1 MPVSSVTEHWIKQD
15 AVTINLNH
23 FGDPDYLQVS
33 VLAGAVVMAFKQDV
47 IGYNA
52 AHNYRTWP
60 LEAANTY
67 LETTSAVNVYAKLT
81 RSEVNARALIAYDT
95 VLRDIEGREITYAE
109 DGSEI
114 LGESNPELYYV
125 FLGQISGSIDNNGE
139 QIERNWEVSFRFG
152 NLDTSQYRNEEAGGE
167 WMKMF
172 HLNKVTDMIDV
183 LKTFSSA
190 TFKRLFIGEKEI
202 GNIQRSTDHL
212 DIDDNVIPT
221 TKYTEESYLSKK
233 KDDHT
238 PHSLSVGKNLEVDGT
253 LYAERVQSDDFVQGS
268 LMGSGWSVYKDA
280 NGNTVVETDTVIA
293 RKGINASELVVNQET
308 FEKGSNIFVKGGC
321 TIVKVEEVDGK
332 YRCFYDNENGKRF
345 SGFKVGDQAR
355 CQRYDSSYWLKIK
368 YYWRLVV
375 GVADDYVELSMTDF
389 DGDGVP
395 EEGDDIAQLG
405 NRTDKT
411 RQSAIV
417 ISPDNGGSVVVWAG
431 IDSYNLSERNMCGM
445 GVNPN
450 NGRAYIYG
458 YGDMFFGDRNLE
470 KNFITYQIKDGDTE
484 PTLTINADVHLSKDS
499 TGLGNLTEFEEIKT
513 NVDYLNN
520 QIEREFTIW
529 YFDDEPTLENEPA
542 VNWVTDELKAMHDQ
556 DLYFSDALA
565 RAWRFVNGKWVEVTD
580 ERTLAALKLAD
591 EAQKAATEAKDYINN
606 VLPKQLEGLQN
617 QIDGTIESYFY
628 KYDPSLDN
636 YPANEWITEEQKE
649 THLNDTF
656 TNLESG
662 YSWRWTKGIIPSEEE
677 GVEPSV
683 LYKWIEIADTATVKA
698 LVAAGKAQ
706 DTADGKRR
714 VFVETPFTP
723 YNVGDLWVQG
733 EAGDIMRCAV
743 ERLRG
748 EYAESDWVKASKYT
762 DDSALETFLN
772 GAYKNQLEVIQKQI
786 DSRSETWYQVKDP
799 SLSWDTDELKQLH
812 FGDLWYSINDKQ
824 SFMWTGTEWIVQGVP
839 DEVFD
844 KIDGKAEIFVSKPTK
859 YNRNDLWF
867 LGEDITLDKAYKAGV
882 IVVAT
887 AKSNVF
893 NPIHWTKFDKYTDDT
908 LAQEALKKAESFSDD
923 LSGVLADMEI
933 VKGQVDREFT
943 IWYYDAEP
951 TLCNEPAVNWN
962 TQALIEMHDQDI
974 YFSDSLARAW
984 RFVEGRWV
992 EITDE
997 RTLAVLNKVSD
1008 LEFIKEAFGKNVMQ
1022 GGILISDLVSVQND
1036 DGEIEAFL
1044 NGGNFAKDDT
1054 NGKLILAGGIPS
1066 LTTSGSK
1073 YLEKRAKEA
1082 KTRIYED
1089 GTLVAENATI
1099 KGEVNAT
1106 SGTFNNVSFQSGHIG
1121 GFRVSGSGIINQIGE
1136 SSFDNDAYIRLKNT
1150 SEDTEAAIG
1159 GNVVPPSTGRKLLA
1173 RFVNENDKLSQYSS
1187 LPNECFEIGAKGA
1200 IDNVALS
1207 IDGGCI
1213 EGLAYR
1219 TYTVSSNST
1228 SNIPKNVTEVLC
1240 TNTQIINVY
1249 LPSLDVYDDGHVV
1262 RVTRT
1267 GSEFWLYPF
1276 DCNTLNSYEPVYG
1289 RTLIYHEGNYYSYSN
1304 PISIQSWHTC
1314 ELVWHRD
1321 FSKTINGVKYRGLW
1335 ILTA

>member
-1 MPVSSVTEHWIKQD
+1 MPVSSSTEHWIKSD
-15 AVTINLNH
+15 ALNINLNH

-33 VLAGAVVMAFKQDV
+33 VLAGAVVMAFKQEV

-67 LETTSAVNVYAKLT
+67 LETSSAYHVYAKLT
-81 RSEVNARALIAYDT
+81 RSEVNAKALIAYDPI
-95 VLRDIEGREITYAE
+95 LRDIEGREITYTE

-114 LGESNPELYYV
+114 LGEPDPDLFYI
-125 FLGQISGSIDNNGE
+125 FLGKISASVNNDGE
-139 QIERNWEVSFRFG
+139 STLREWALDFRLG
-152 NLDTSQYRNEEAGGE
+152 NLDTNQYRNEESTGE
-167 WMKMF
+167 WSKMF
-172 HLNKVTDMIDV
+172 RLNKGTDLIEV
-183 LKTFSSA
+183 LKDFSSA
-190 TFKRLFIGEKEI
+190 IFKKLSIKKGETEKQI
-202 GNIQRSTDHL
+202 IDIKRSTDSDNEFLL
-212 DIDDNVIPT
+212 DEENNEFKDPSYVSISDETIPT
-221 TKYTEESYLSKK
+221 TKYVKEDTEKK
-233 KDDHT
+233 FLRKDKDDT
-238 PHSLSVGKNLEVDGT
+238 AKGVITFEKGIKSK
-253 LYAERVQSDDFVQGS
+253 DFVRGD
-268 LMGSGWSVYKDA
+268 LFGAGWSIYKDA
-280 NGNTVVETDTVIA
+280 NGNTVVETDTIIA

-355 CQRYDSSYWLKIK
+355 CQRYDSSYGLKIK

-450 NGRAYIYG
+450 SGRAYIYG

-484 PTLTINADVHLSKDS
+484 PTLTINADVQFGKDS
-499 TGLGNLTEFEEIKT
+499 TGLGNLTEFEDIKT
-513 NVDYLNN
+513 DVDYLTN

-542 VNWVTDELKAMHDQ
+542 VNWTTDELKAMHDQ

-565 RAWRFVNGKWVEVTD
+565 RAWRFVNGNWVEVTD

-636 YPANEWITEEQKE
+636 YPANEWVTEEQKE
-649 THLNDTF
+649 VHLNDTF

-662 YSWRWTKGIIPSEEE
+662 YSWRWAIDESEVY
-677 GVEPSV
+677 G
-683 LYKWIEIADTATVKA
+683 WIEIADTATVKA
-698 LVAAGKAQ
+698 LAVAGKAQ

-723 YNVGDLWVQG
+723 YNIGDLWVQG
-733 EAGDIMRCAV
+733 ETGDIMRCAV
-743 ERLRG
+743 ERLIG

-762 DDSALETFLN
+762 DDSALKEFLE
-772 GAYKNQLEVIQKQI
+772 GDYKKQLEEIQKQI
-786 DSRSETWYQVKDP
+786 DSRSETWYQVEDP
-799 SLSWDTDELKQLH
+799 SLSWNTEELKQLH
-812 FGDLWYSINDKQ
+812 IGDLWYSINDEQ

-867 LGEDITLDKAYKAGV
+867 LNEDITLDKAYKAGV

-887 AKSNVF
+887 AKSDVF
-893 NPIHWTKFDKYTDDT
+893 NPLHWTKFDKYTDDT

-933 VKGQVDREFT
+933 VKEQVDREFT
-943 IWYYDAEP
+943 IWYYDEEP
-951 TLCNEPAVNWN
+951 TLYNEPAINWN
-962 TQALIEMHDQDI
+962 TQALIDMHDQDI

-984 RFVEGRWV
+984 RFVKGRWV

-997 RTLAVLNKVSD
+997 RTIAALNKVSD
-1008 LEFIKEAFGKNVMQ
+1008 LEFIKEAFGENVMQ
-1022 GGILISDLVSVQND
+1022 GGVLISDLVGVQND
-1036 DGEIEAFL
+1036 DEEIEAFL
-1044 NGGNFAKDDT
+1044 NGGDFAKDDT
-1054 NGKLILAGGIPS
+1054 HGKLILAGGIPEA
-1066 LTTSGSK
+1066 GGN
-1073 YLEKRAKEA
+1073 LEERSRKSA
-1082 KTRIYED
+1082 TRLYED
-1089 GTLVAENATI
+1089 GHIVSKSADIEGTIRVGTMVHKTLY
-1099 KGEVNAT
+1099 GEGGDLTGYSMAV
-1106 SGTFNNVSFQSGHIG
+1106 GTQGVM
-1121 GFRVSGSGIINQIGE
+1121 
-1136 SSFDNDAYIRLKNT
+1136 SSFLLPEITD
-1150 SEDTEAAIG
+1150 EDFIEVK
-1159 GNVVPPSTGRKLLA
+1159 VVW
-1173 RFVNENDKLSQYSS
+1173 F
-1187 LPNECFEIGAKGA
+1187 
-1200 IDNVALS
+1200 ALS
-1207 IDGGCI
+1207 RLATTYYVMSKDGRRINYKSGGEFVSTTALNI
-1213 EGLAYR
+1213 EGDTFYKFFSVR
-1219 TYTVSSNST
+1219 GEWYVS
-1228 SNIPKNVTEVLC
+1228 TE
-1240 TNTQIINVY
+1240 
-1249 LPSLDVYDDGHVV
+1249 
-1262 RVTRT
+1262 
-1267 GSEFWLYPF
+1267 
-1276 DCNTLNSYEPVYG
+1276 
-1289 RTLIYHEGNYYSYSN
+1289 LIYS
-1304 PISIQSWHTC
+1304 
-1314 ELVWHRD
+1314 V
-1321 FSKTINGVKYRGLW
+1321 
-1335 ILTA
+1335 

>member
-1 MPVSSVTEHWIKQD
+1 MPVSSSTEHWIRPD
-15 AVTINLNH
+15 ALKINLNH

-33 VLAGAVVMAFKQDV
+33 LLAGAVVMAFKQDV
-47 IGYNA
+47 ISYNA

-60 LEAANTY
+60 LQAANTY
-67 LETTSAVNVYAKLT
+67 LETSSAYHVYARLT
-81 RSEVNARALIAYDT
+81 RSEVNASALVVYDP
-95 VLRDIEGREITYAE
+95 VLRDIEGREITYAADE
-109 DGSEI
+109 ETGEQVEV
-114 LGESNPELYYV
+114 LGEPSDDYFYIYI
-125 FLGQISGSIDNNGE
+125 GSMSSSMGSSGKSVQREWGVDL
-139 QIERNWEVSFRFG
+139 RFG
-152 NLDTSQYRNEEAGGE
+152 TLDTNQYQNEEATGE
-167 WMKMF
+167 WTKMF
-172 HLNKVTDMIDV
+172 RLNKVSDMIDV
-183 LKTFSSA
+183 LKDFSLA
-190 TFKRLFIGEKEI
+190 VIHKLFIGEKEI
-202 GNIQRSTDHL
+202 TNIHRSSDQEL
-212 DIDDNVIPT
+212 EPSDSILPT
-221 TKYTEESYLSKK
+221 TKKMVESCLSKD
-233 KDDHT
+233 KDDT
-238 PHSLSVGKNLEVDGT
+238 AKGVITFEKGIRSK
-253 LYAERVQSDDFVQGS
+253 DFAQGN
-268 LMGSGWSVYKDA
+268 LMGSGWSIYKDA
-280 NGNTVVETDTVIA
+280 NGNTVVETDTIIA

-308 FEKGSNIFVKGGC
+308 FQKGSNIFVKGGC
-321 TIVKVEEVDGK
+321 TITKVEEVDGK

-355 CQRYDSSYWLKIK
+355 CQRYDSSYGLKIK
-368 YYWRLVV
+368 YYWRLVI

-395 EEGDDIAQLG
+395 EAGDDIAQLG

-450 NGRAYIYG
+450 SGRAYIYG

-484 PTLTINADVHLSKDS
+484 PTLTINADVQFGKDS
-499 TGLGNLTEFEEIKT
+499 TGLGNLTEFEDIKT
-513 NVDYLNN
+513 DVDYLTN

-542 VNWVTDELKAMHDQ
+542 VNWTTDELKAMHDQ

-565 RAWRFVNGKWVEVTD
+565 RAWRFVNGNWVEVTD

-649 THLNDTF
+649 AHLNDTF

-662 YSWRWTKGIIPSEEE
+662 YSWRWVVDESE
-677 GVEPSV
+677 
-683 LYKWIEIADTATVKA
+683 LYGWIEIADTATVKA
-698 LVAAGKAQ
+698 LAVAGKAQ

-714 VFVETPFTP
+714 VFVEIPFTP

-733 EAGDIMRCAV
+733 ETGDIMRCAV
-743 ERLRG
+743 ERLSG

-762 DDSALETFLN
+762 DDSALKTFLE
-772 GAYKNQLEVIQKQI
+772 GDYKKQLEEIQKQI
-786 DSRSETWYQVKDP
+786 DSRSETWYQVEDP
-799 SLSWDTDELKQLH
+799 SLLWDTEELKQLH
-812 FGDLWYSINDKQ
+812 IGDLWYSINDEQ

-867 LGEDITLDKAYKAGV
+867 LNEDITLDKAYKAGV

-887 AKSNVF
+887 AKSDVF
-893 NPIHWTKFDKYTDDT
+893 NPLHWTKFDKYTDDT

-951 TLCNEPAVNWN
+951 TLYNEPAINWN

-997 RTLAVLNKVSD
+997 RTIAALNKVSD
-1008 LEFIKEAFGKNVMQ
+1008 LEFIKEAFGENVMQ
-1022 GGILISDLVSVQND
+1022 GGVLISDLVGVQND
-1036 DGEIEAFL
+1036 NEEIEAFL
-1044 NGGNFAKDDT
+1044 NGGDFAKDNT
-1054 NGKLILAGGIPS
+1054 HGKLFMAGGIPS
-1066 LTTSGSK
+1066 TGGTLEERSK
-1073 YLEKRAKEA
+1073 KAS
-1082 KTRIYED
+1082 TRIYED
-1089 GTLVAENATI
+1089 GHIVSKSADIEGTIRVGTMVHKTLY
-1099 KGEVNAT
+1099 GEGGDLTGYSMAV
-1106 SGTFNNVSFQSGHIG
+1106 GTQGVT
-1121 GFRVSGSGIINQIGE
+1121 
-1136 SSFDNDAYIRLKNT
+1136 SSFLLPQITNDDFVEVKVVWFELSRLATTYYVMTKDGRKINYKSGGEFVST
-1150 SEDTEAAIG
+1150 TALNIKEDTFYKFFSVRGEWYVSTEPIY
-1159 GNVVPPSTGRKLLA
+1159 NV
-1173 RFVNENDKLSQYSS
+1173 
-1187 LPNECFEIGAKGA
+1187 
-1200 IDNVALS
+1200 
-1207 IDGGCI
+1207 
-1213 EGLAYR
+1213 
-1219 TYTVSSNST
+1219 
-1228 SNIPKNVTEVLC
+1228 
-1240 TNTQIINVY
+1240 
-1249 LPSLDVYDDGHVV
+1249 
-1262 RVTRT
+1262 
-1267 GSEFWLYPF
+1267 
-1276 DCNTLNSYEPVYG
+1276 
-1289 RTLIYHEGNYYSYSN
+1289 
-1304 PISIQSWHTC
+1304 
-1314 ELVWHRD
+1314 
-1321 FSKTINGVKYRGLW
+1321 
-1335 ILTA
+1335 